1 MPMEVGEGEAND
13 AEDGVVDDEERRHR
27 DAMRGKSFTIKRLI
41 KVLHIAEPVQHV
53 LSILGKK

>member
-1 MPMEVGEGEAND
+1 MEVGEGEAND
-13 AEDGVVDDEERRHR
+13 AEDGVVDDEDEERRHR